1 MSVVAVGLEHR
12 AAPLEVLEQ
21 VCVDDDAVA
30 KVLAALAAHDN
41 VAEVVL
47 LSTCL
52 RTEVYAVVER
62 FHDAVED
69 LQALLAERAGVT
81 GPELA
86 AQCTVR
92 FDDDVA
98 AHLFSVAAG
107 LESVVIG
114 ESEVLGQ
121 VRRAA
126 EIAAEERTS
135 GPVLSTLFGHAVR
148 AGRRVRSET
157 GVARGTTSFAHGAV
171 ELVESRRGGIDGA
184 DAVVLGA
191 GEIGSGVVTALCGLG
206 AGRAPA
212 RVSVVNR
219 TPAVAEALVS
229 RVAGRRVDGMTP
241 ELRVLPW
248 EARAGALRRADVA
261 WSALGPG
268 AGLID
273 RDALGSRGDRR
284 PLVLLDVGMP
294 RTVDPAAAAL
304 GGVDLLT
311 LDDVSAVTEQ
321 ALQGRRAEVDRARG
335 IVAEEVARYRGA
347 ARERGAAP
355 VIAALRD
362 QVETLRA
369 AELDRQRVR
378 SAMPDDAWATVDA
391 TTRAVVAKLL
401 HHPSIVLKD
410 AAGTARG
417 ERLVEALR
425 VLFDL

>member
-1 MSVVAVGLEHR
+1 VSVVAVGLEHR
-12 AAPLEVLEQ
+12 AAPLEVLERA
-21 VCVDDDAVA
+21 CVDDDVVA
-30 KVLAALAAHDN
+30 KVLNVLAGRDN
-41 VAEVVL
+41 VAEAVL

-52 RTEVYAVVER
+52 RTEIYAVVDR

-69 LQALLAERAGVT
+69 LQGLLADRVGV
-81 GPELA
+81 PASELA
-86 AQCTVR
+86 EQCTVR
-92 FDDDVA
+92 FDDDVP

-114 ESEVLGQ
+114 ESEILGQ

-148 AGRRVRSET
+148 TGRRVRSET

-171 ELVESRRGGIDGA
+171 ELVESRRGGITGA

-191 GEIGSGVVTALCGLG
+191 GEIGSGVVTALCGLDT
-206 AGRAPA
+206 GRAPA

-219 TPAVAEALVS
+219 TPASAEALIA
-229 RVAGRRVDGMTP
+229 RVTDRRRDGRPP

-248 EARAGALRRADVA
+248 EARGAALRRADVA

-273 RDALGSRGDRR
+273 RDVLGSRSPGRS
-284 PLVLLDVGMP
+284 LVLLDVGMP
-294 RTVDPAAAAL
+294 RTVDPSAGGL
-304 GGVDLLT
+304 DGVDLLT
-311 LDDVSAVTEQ
+311 LDDVSAVTER
-321 ALQGRRAEVDRARG
+321 ALQGRREEVARARG
-335 IVAEEVARYRGA
+335 IVAAEVERYRGA
-347 ARERGAAP
+347 ARARGAAP
-355 VIAALRD
+355 VIAALRER
-362 QVETLRA
+362 VETLRI
-369 AELDRQRVR
+369 AEIDRSRAR
-378 SAMPDDAWATVDA
+378 SAMPDDAWAAVDA

-401 HHPSIVLKD
+401 HQPSIVLKD
-410 AAGTARG
+410 TAGTARG